1 MCKSDHH
8 ETCKM
13 EPDLDHFKGKTIP
26 DHLKE
31 AREKGAKASEQ
42 IHGVELSGSL
52 HAGCDAAKETAL
64 YLSILYILAPK
75 TLPLFAIGLCI
86 WKTGRAAFLGW
97 SRLNRLNQ
105 LIAQEHAEIQHSRE
119 NEQIE
124 LMEIYRAK
132 GFEPPL
138 LDQVVQVLMADEN
151 RLLTV
156 MLEEELGLRLEEYEH
171 PLKQGLGA
179 FLGVTCAALPLL
191 VASLLSPFIFFGLVF
206 IFFLLSTTLS
216 IIPQKRS
223 FISFNTWSLSLAFLV
238 LLTVYELKNL
248 LNPLITRFMNP

>member
-1 MCKSDHH
+1 MHL
-8 ETCKM
+8 ENG
-13 EPDLDHFKGKTIP
+13 KG
-26 DHLKE
+26 
-31 AREKGAKASEQ
+31 R
-42 IHGVELSGSL
+42 
-52 HAGCDAAKETAL
+52 
-64 YLSILYILAPK
+64 
-75 TLPLFAIGLCI
+75 
-86 WKTGRAAFLGW
+86 FLGW

-191 VASLLSPFIFFGLVF
+191 VASLFSPFIFFGLVF